1 MVMVMTIV
9 MVTMMVMVMTIVM
22 VMVMT
27 MLTRVTL
34 QKLRTEEDQLAHRD
48 QSSIS
53 N

>member
-9 MVTMMVMVMTIVM
+9 MVTMMVM